1 MDASIVEKFGF
12 RFLQQMKNQ
21 YILRATAT
29 DRPCFVCSKFSS
41 AVLTSADNSNQ
52 DWFYVCKSHL
62 TDANFCSVHGGQSPR
77 PASPAAPKT
86 PIDKGSKATPESNSV
101 SDLIAGIGTGIWN
114 SWKGSPKPDEEQGK
128 EKDKQKKDD
137 KKANNNS
144 PAASPTP
151 PPTISTPP
159 PKSSPTTYILHRD
172 FYYLREREVQK
183 RRMKKEE
190 ATAKVQQMQF
200 PEVPKTIPSSL
211 MKPN

>member
-52 DWFYVCKSHL
+52 DWFYVS
-62 TDANFCSVHGGQSPR
+62 
-77 PASPAAPKT
+77 SPAAPKT